1 MSPGAGRAG
10 GLTPLSIWADML
22 GLTGELM
29 VLDLDNLLLILELLI
44 LELLILELLI
54 LEPLILEPLILD
66 LEDNL
71 LILQL
76 GSMYGMPMKQN
87 VHWVNFYLLYKL
99 F

>member
-1 MSPGAGRAG
+1 
-10 GLTPLSIWADML
+10 ML
-22 GLTGELM
+22 GLTGELL
-29 VLDLDNLLLILELLI
+29 VIELNNLLLILKLLI
-44 LELLILELLI
+44 LELFIQELLILELLI